1 MPLRTQQLEMEKRTK
16 KKKRKRKRSGRKGRV
31 HRGVPTFPQHNA
43 ASFLHMPAGGC
54 RLNRQGC
61 TLRVCPRGFRP
72 YLYSSSSLQSLSTRF
87 GEKNNIEVVSRTST
101 CKTGFPPNLLPG
113 GDTRYCLSCVV
124 WRCRCLIIY
133 LYIAQ
138 GCSTITAIKSSSS
151 WRSAGRTAS
160 ERSNRLCR
168 CGAVAALGMRCRGTW
183 YLHYLYICF
192 VPNVS
197 I

>member
-1 MPLRTQQLEMEKRTK
+1 MPLWTQQLEMEKRTK
-16 KKKRKRKRSGRKGRV
+16 KKKRKRKRSGRKVRV

-61 TLRVCPRGFRP
+61 TLCVCPRVLDHTCTHLLHFKV
-72 YLYSSSSLQSLSTRF
+72 STRIRR
-87 GEKNNIEVVSRTST
+87 ENKIEVARTST

-138 GCSTITAIKSSSS
+138 GCFGIHNNCNKIIIIVALS
-151 WRSAGRTAS
+151 W
-160 ERSNRLCR
+160 
-168 CGAVAALGMRCRGTW
+168 
-183 YLHYLYICF
+183 
-192 VPNVS
+192 
-197 I
+197 